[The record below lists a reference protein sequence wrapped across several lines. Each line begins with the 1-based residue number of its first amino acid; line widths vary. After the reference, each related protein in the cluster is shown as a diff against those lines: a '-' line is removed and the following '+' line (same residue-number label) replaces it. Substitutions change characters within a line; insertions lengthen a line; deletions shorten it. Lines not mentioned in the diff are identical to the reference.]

1 MKAKEVLGGICLMAF
16 FTLVGWVPESDLPKQ
31 EKEPNLKWSAE
42 AVTIIANKVS
52 RQLEEIKIATAEPV
66 EEVVEEEIEE
76 VVEEEPEIIEE
87 VVEEPIEETYEEEYY
102 EEETYE
108 EETYDEWGNN
118 LVYLGAYDITAYE
131 WTGYPCA
138 NGNYPT
144 VGYTVAC
151 NSLPLGTVLY
161 IDGIGY
167 RTVED
172 RGATWH
178 SDWWIDLYLGDVDEC
193 FQWGIRTRDV
203 WIVQ

>member
-1 MKAKEVLGGICLMAF
+1 MRAKEVLGGICLMAF

-31 EKEPNLKWSAE
+31 EREPNLKWSAE
-42 AVTIIANKVS
+42 AVSIIAQKVS
-52 RQLEEIKIATAEPV
+52 RQLDEIMIAMAEPV

-87 VVEEPIEETYEEEYY
+87 PEEIYEEG
-102 EEETYE
+102 T
-108 EETYDEWGNN
+108 TYDEWGNQ

-131 WTGYPCA
+131 WTGFPCA
-138 NGNYPT
+138 NGNYPSE
-144 VGYTVAC
+144 GYTVAC

-178 SDWWIDLYLGDVDEC
+178 SDWWIDLYLGDVSEC
-193 FQWGIRTRDV
+193 FEWGIRTRDV